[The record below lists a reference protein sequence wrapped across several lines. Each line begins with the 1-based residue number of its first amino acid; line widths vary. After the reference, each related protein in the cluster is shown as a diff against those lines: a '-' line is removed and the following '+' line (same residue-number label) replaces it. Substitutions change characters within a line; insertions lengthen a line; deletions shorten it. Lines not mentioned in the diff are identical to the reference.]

1 MLKIR
6 IIEKKS
12 HVVKVLFQGHA
23 MYDVFGKDIVCSAA
37 SSILITT
44 VNGILSFDPSY
55 IEVEEKKGLITL
67 TILQDNEI
75 TSHLISNMI
84 DLLRQLERDYP
95 KNIMINKEG

>member
-6 IIEKKS
+6 IIEKKN
-12 HVVKVLFQGHA
+12 HIVKVLFQGHA
-23 MYDVFGKDIVCSAA
+23 MYDEFGKDIVCSAA

-55 IEVEEKKGLITL
+55 IEVEEKKDLITL

-84 DLLRQLERDYP
+84 DLLQQLERDYP

>member
-1 MLKIR
+1 MIKR
-6 IIEKKS
+6 PIIIDTDPGIDDA
-12 HVVKVLFQGHA
+12 VALAIALFNETL
-23 MYDVFGKDIVCSAA
+23 DVR
-37 SSILITT
+37 LITT